1 MSKSKTW
8 LLITLTSSR
17 FQLPA
22 VHITPQL
29 HLCRPGLMLTPL
41 LNGCRAQT
49 HCSTLPPLAL
59 LPTLSQTLTH
69 HFHFRFAVAPNL
81 LLALKK
87 HAVSREPAPTGVL
100 TPPTPPDWNS
110 WIENSECLSA
120 ALQRPLHRLRLHTDA
135 AQHVP
140 ICQLCSAGTVQIKDS
155 LKDRQ
160 RQLLLKFPSVLP
172 EDIPQCHSCDLADS
186 VQLSDPERM
195 VPHFFFFLHH
205 WLTLLCASCFCWKT
219 SEWSQKSR
227 TTNALGLCCWFGGQR
242 RESSNEMRHFHFS
255 TPRNHGFPHKETEI
269 VEQFPSKDI
278 LILFSM
284 SCEKKFELETE
295 CKNAYSLKLLTCTV
309 NLLLTQLVCSVR
321 CCLLEVSY
329 LLG

>member
-110 WIENSECLSA
+110 RIENSECLSA

-135 AQHVP
+135 VQHVP

-195 VPHFFFFLHH
+195 VPHFFFFFAP
-205 WLTLLCASCFCWKT
+205 LTDTPVCFV
-219 SEWSQKSR
+219 
-227 TTNALGLCCWFGGQR
+227 F
-242 RESSNEMRHFHFS
+242 
-255 TPRNHGFPHKETEI
+255 
-269 VEQFPSKDI
+269 
-278 LILFSM
+278 
-284 SCEKKFELETE
+284 
-295 CKNAYSLKLLTCTV
+295 
-309 NLLLTQLVCSVR
+309 
-321 CCLLEVSY
+321 LLEDFWMKSEVKNNKCLGVV
-329 LLG
+329 LLVRGAEKGVKQWNATFSF

>member
-1 MSKSKTW
+1 MKTISNAVIFLKTLFMAVRRHRGPHRFFPLLTWSAEHHDCLFWTASDSSTTEQMSKSKTW

-100 TPPTPPDWNS
+100 TPPTPPD
-110 WIENSECLSA
+110 
-120 ALQRPLHRLRLHTDA
+120 
-135 AQHVP
+135 
-140 ICQLCSAGTVQIKDS
+140 
-155 LKDRQ
+155 
-160 RQLLLKFPSVLP
+160 
-172 EDIPQCHSCDLADS
+172 
-186 VQLSDPERM
+186 
-195 VPHFFFFLHH
+195 
-205 WLTLLCASCFCWKT
+205 
-219 SEWSQKSR
+219 
-227 TTNALGLCCWFGGQR
+227 
-242 RESSNEMRHFHFS
+242 
-255 TPRNHGFPHKETEI
+255 
-269 VEQFPSKDI
+269 
-278 LILFSM
+278 
-284 SCEKKFELETE
+284 
-295 CKNAYSLKLLTCTV
+295 
-309 NLLLTQLVCSVR
+309 
-321 CCLLEVSY
+321 
-329 LLG
+329 